1 MRTEAVAVA
10 CVFGILD
17 DQAFI
22 LGDLEAPDASHQLR
36 AASGTR
42 AGEAHAKGGSLPPP
56 SEAIPTLTLTR

>member
-1 MRTEAVAVA
+1 MRTEAAAVA

-42 AGEAHAKGGSLPPP
+42 AGEARAKGGSLPPP
-56 SEAIPTLTLTR
+56 SEAIPTLTRTH